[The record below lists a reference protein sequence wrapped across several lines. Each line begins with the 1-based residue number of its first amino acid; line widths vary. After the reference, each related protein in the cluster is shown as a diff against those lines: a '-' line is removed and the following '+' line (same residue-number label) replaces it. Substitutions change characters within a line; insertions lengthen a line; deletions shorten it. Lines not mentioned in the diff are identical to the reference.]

1 MTATSA
7 PVTLEELK
15 IASLTNPDLW
25 IALRQAS
32 RLISRLGIQSGGSG
46 PTDRSGSLVYN
57 AVIVG
62 LVNMRTL
69 RVTFS
74 DGKRYDVPLM
84 AVAEHRAQRLMQ
96 ANPQLSTYEALNA
109 TEEELLAWASS
120 DMEWPEIEEHAT
132 KVKVDRVDEWR
143 EARKEIRG
151 SV

>member
-1 MTATSA
+1 
-7 PVTLEELK
+7 
-15 IASLTNPDLW
+15 
-25 IALRQAS
+25 
-32 RLISRLGIQSGGSG
+32 
-46 PTDRSGSLVYN
+46 
-57 AVIVG
+57 
-62 LVNMRTL
+62 MRTL

-109 TEEELLAWASS
+109 TEEEFLAWASS